1 MIPMRPT
8 NAPLVPT
15 ALPRPTAVFGGLV
28 VLAAF
33 LAGCGPSGEASVAAR
48 TLDTPPDLQVGE
60 WWTVEVDP
68 ELVGAI
74 YPSTMVVTE
83 RAGGRATLGIPADQF
98 SHDFLVIHIPPLG
111 DLDLGTFAWRVMWD
125 DFEALRFPL
134 EVGRSWSAD
143 FHGRDVEAEVTA
155 VEGNRA
161 HVTMTGEGQRIDL
174 IYDADW
180 GMITDFREE
189 ALGLAFRVTDHG
201 FDYHGEVLSLSGIQL
216 GLMETAAGVAA
227 HHAAATG
234 VPAGGSGSAGSDATS
249 RPLTTRVDVGT
260 GASHGSLGLILWNV
274 GFEDAP
280 GSYGITATAPDGTTF
295 QERFEITR
303 GGASVDLGSFGH
315 DAVDGTWELEFDRD
329 GPAGLLVELFTYD
342 LTRVMLEG
350 PGGR

>member
-1 MIPMRPT
+1 
-8 NAPLVPT
+8 L
-15 ALPRPTAVFGGLV
+15 GGIV
-28 VLAAF
+28 IMAF
-33 LAGCGPSGEASVAAR
+33 IFAGCASGEAPMAAR
-48 TLDTPPDLQVGE
+48 SLDTPADLQVGE

-68 ELVGAI
+68 ELVGAV
-74 YPSTMVVTE
+74 YPSTMVVT
-83 RAGGRATLGIPADQF
+83 RRSGDQATIGIPPDQF

-111 DLDLGTFAWRVMWD
+111 DLELSTFAWRVMWD

-161 HVTMTGEGQRIDL
+161 HVTMVGDGQRIEL
-174 IYDADW
+174 TYDADW

-201 FDYHGEVLSLSGIQL
+201 FDYEGEVLSLSGIQL

-227 HHAAATG
+227 HHAAVTG
-234 VPAGGSGSAGSDATS
+234 NTASGSGNAGSGETGQ
-249 RPLTTRVDVGT
+249 PLSTRVEVTT

-274 GFEDAP
+274 GHEDAP

-295 QERFEITR
+295 RERFEVTR

-315 DAVDGTWELEFDRD
+315 HSVDGTWELEFERE

-342 LTRVMLEG
+342 LTRVTLEG
-350 PGGR
+350 GGGR

>member
-8 NAPLVPT
+8 NVALVHT
-15 ALPRPTAVFGGLV
+15 VLPRPAAVFGGLV
-28 VLAAF
+28 VLAA
-33 LAGCGPSGEASVAAR
+33 LLVGCGPSEEVSVGAR

-68 ELVGAI
+68 ELVGAV
-74 YPSTMVVTE
+74 YPSTMVVT
-83 RAGGRATLGIPADQF
+83 RRTGDQATLGIPRDQF

-111 DLDLGTFAWRVMWD
+111 DLELATFAWRVMWD

-161 HVTMTGEGQRIDL
+161 HVTMVGEGQRIEL
-174 IYDADW
+174 TYDADW

-189 ALGLAFRVTDHG
+189 ALGLSFRVTDHG
-201 FDYHGEVLSLSGIQL
+201 FDYQGEVLSLSGIQL

-227 HHAAATG
+227 HHSAAAG
-234 VPAGGSGSAGSDATS
+234 DPARGDGNASSGST
-249 RPLTTRVDVGT
+249 RQPLSTRVDVET

-274 GFEDAP
+274 GHEDTP

-315 DAVDGTWELEFDRD
+315 DAVDGTWELEFHRE

-342 LTRVMLEG
+342 LTRVVLEG
-350 PGGR
+350 RGGR

>member
-1 MIPMRPT
+1 M
-8 NAPLVPT
+8 AALLV
-15 ALPRPTAVFGGLV
+15 
-28 VLAAF
+28 
-33 LAGCGPSGEASVAAR
+33 GCGSPGETEVAAR
-48 TLDTPPDLQVGE
+48 TLDTPPDLKVGE

-68 ELVGAI
+68 ELVGAV
-74 YPSTMVVTE
+74 YPTTMVVTQRE
-83 RAGGRATLGIPADQF
+83 GGRATLGVPPDQF

-111 DLDLGTFAWRVMWD
+111 DLELGTFAWRVMWD

-134 EVGRSWSAD
+134 EVGRRWSAD

-161 HVTMTGEGQRIDL
+161 HVTMVGEGQRIEL
-174 IYDADW
+174 TYDADW

-201 FDYHGEVLSLSGIQL
+201 FDYEGEVLSLSGIQL

-234 VPAGGSGSAGSDATS
+234 DPASGDGNVGPGGSSQALS
-249 RPLTTRVDVGT
+249 TRVDVDT

-274 GFEDAP
+274 GHEDTP
-280 GSYGITATAPDGTTF
+280 GSYGLTATAPDGTTF
-295 QERFEITR
+295 QQRFEITH

-315 DAVDGTWELEFDRD
+315 DAVDGTCELEFHRE

-342 LTRVMLEG
+342 LTRVVLEG

>member
-1 MIPMRPT
+1 MTPQRPPDQALDPT
-8 NAPLVPT
+8 LPLRLHSVS
-15 ALPRPTAVFGGLV
+15 RGLI
-28 VLAAF
+28 VLAA
-33 LAGCGPSGEASVAAR
+33 LLVGCGPSGEIQVAAR

-68 ELVGAI
+68 ELVGAV
-74 YPSTMVVTE
+74 YPTTMVVTQ
-83 RAGGRATLGIPADQF
+83 RAGDQATLGVPPDQF

-111 DLDLGTFAWRVMWD
+111 NLELSTFAWRVMWD

-134 EVGRSWSAD
+134 EVGRGWSAD
-143 FHGRDVEAEVTA
+143 FHGRDVQAEVTA

-161 HVTMTGEGQRIDL
+161 HVTMVGEGQRIEL
-174 IYDADW
+174 TYDADQ

-201 FDYHGEVLSLSGIQL
+201 FDYEGEVLSLSGIQL

-234 VPAGGSGSAGSDATS
+234 NTASGGGNAGPGGSSP
-249 RPLTTRVDVGT
+249 PLSTLVDVDT

-274 GFEDAP
+274 GHEDAP

-295 QERFEITR
+295 RERFEITR

-315 DAVDGTWELEFDRD
+315 DAVDGSWELEFDRE

>member
-1 MIPMRPT
+1 VIPQRTPDLAM
-8 NAPLVPT
+8 VPA
-15 ALPRPTAVFGGLV
+15 ALPRAAIGFGGLV
-28 VLAAF
+28 VLAA
-33 LAGCGPSGEASVAAR
+33 LLVGCGPSGEASVALR
-48 TLDTPPDLQVGE
+48 SLDTPPDLKVGE

-68 ELVGAI
+68 ELVGAV
-74 YPSTMVVTE
+74 YPTTMVVTQ
-83 RAGGRATLGIPADQF
+83 RTGDRATLGVPPDQF

-111 DLDLGTFAWRVMWD
+111 DLELGTFAWRVMWD

-134 EVGRSWSAD
+134 EVGRRWSAD

-161 HVTMTGEGQRIDL
+161 HVTMVGEGQRIEL
-174 IYDADW
+174 TYDADW

-201 FDYHGEVLSLSGIQL
+201 FDYQGEVLSLSGIQL

-227 HHAAATG
+227 HHATATG
-234 VPAGGSGSAGSDATS
+234 GPASGGGSADSGEAR
-249 RPLTTRVDVGT
+249 RPLSTRVEVET

-274 GFEDAP
+274 GHEDAP
-280 GSYGITATAPDGTTF
+280 GSYEITAIAPDGTTF
-295 QERFEITR
+295 RERFEITR

-315 DAVDGTWELEFDRD
+315 DAVDGTWELEFHRE
-329 GPAGLLVELFTYD
+329 GPAGLLVELFSYD